1 MGKRNGNGIQ
11 GFFLSIGRW
20 FADFGEAVAK
30 GDVFVKLSTVFMGL
44 GYIRRK
50 KYLKALGVFLVEA
63 AFIFFIIAFASK
75 NLAKFS
81 TLGTVEQQVVYNRAT
96 KKNEFNDFDNS
107 FKILLY
113 SIISIVMIIVFFVY
127 WISNVKNVYKIQKMD
142 QAGEHIPTFKE
153 NVTALFE
160 EKYYKTLLAVP
171 LAGIVLFT
179 IIPLI
184 VMIAVAF
191 TNYDQQHFPPAKLFT
206 WVGLSNFKNL
216 FSNSITVTFGYA
228 FGKILG
234 WTLIWAVLA
243 TFSNYF
249 LGIGLALIINNKRTR
264 WKKMWRTCFVIA
276 MAVPQF
282 VSLLL
287 VRSFFADAGIVNTI
301 CSNLGITNLL
311 KQIGLVPEYLNYI
324 PFLTHPGWAR
334 TMIILINI
342 WVGVPYL
349 LLIATGILM
358 NIPADLYEAA
368 TIDGA
373 GPFQQFKS
381 ITMPYMLFVTGPYL
395 VNSVVSNINNFNV
408 IYLLTNGV
416 YETSNQL
423 LANSHANEVDLLV
436 TWLFRLTNDYYNYKM
451 ASVIGILVFVVCAVI
466 TLVAFNLIIKGNN
479 EEKMQ

>member
-1 MGKRNGNGIQ
+1 MEKKNGAQ
-11 GFFLSIGRW
+11 GLFLSIGRY
-20 FADFGEAVAK
+20 FTDFGEAVSK
-30 GDVFVKLSTVFMGL
+30 GDIFVKLSTVFMGL
-44 GYIRRK
+44 GYIKRK
-50 KYLKALGVFLVEA
+50 KYLKALGVFLIQA
-63 AFIFFIIAFASK
+63 AFIYFVIAFASK
-75 NLAKFS
+75 NLARFG
-81 TLGTVEQQVVYNRAT
+81 TLGTVEQQVIYNRLT
-96 KKNEFNDFDNS
+96 KKNEFNNFDNS

-113 SIISIVMIIVFFVY
+113 SIASLAVILGFVLY
-127 WISNVKNVYKIQKMD
+127 WFSNVKQNYRMQKMNE
-142 QAGEHIPTFKE
+142 AGEHIPTIRE
-153 NVTALFE
+153 NLTAMFE
-160 EKYYKTLLAVP
+160 SQYHKTLLTVP
-171 LAGIVLFT
+171 LLGILLFT
-179 IIPLI
+179 IVPLI

-206 WVGLSNFKNL
+206 WVGRANFRNL
-216 FSNSITVTFGYA
+216 FSNSITLTFGYS
-228 FGKILG
+228 FRKILG
-234 WTLIWAVLA
+234 WTLTWAVLA
-243 TFSNYF
+243 TFTNYF
-249 LGIGLALIINNKRTR
+249 LGIALALLINHKRTHFR
-264 WKKMWRTCFVIA
+264 KFWRTCFVIA

-287 VRSFFADAGIVNTI
+287 VRSFFADSGIVNTI
-301 CSNLGITNLL
+301 CANLGITGFL
-311 KQIGLVPEYLNYI
+311 KNIGLVPAYLSYI
-324 PFLTHPGWAR
+324 PFLTHPGWAKF
-334 TMIILINI
+334 MIVLINI
-342 WVGVPYL
+342 WVGIPYL

-416 YETSNQL
+416 YETQNQL

-451 ASVIGILVFVVCAVI
+451 ASVIGILVFIVCAVI
-466 TLVAFNLIIKGNN
+466 TLVAFNMIIKGNN